1 MVLGEREQEVIS
13 ARLIGLKIWILQ
25 SYLDYF
31 LSYACDCD
39 VGCLGERNL
48 S

>member
-1 MVLGEREQEVIS
+1 MALREGEQEAVPARVIGMGM
-13 ARLIGLKIWILQ
+13 RNLQ
-25 SYLDYF
+25 SDFGVSL
-31 LSYACDCD
+31 LHTRDCD